1 MRTLLIG
8 ALAATLVGC
17 SCPQTSQLSMQTFER
32 TSAGQPIEAEP
43 VSLNAKSATS
53 KVRSTSA
60 AKTERPS
67 FAHTG
72 EKSHLAL
79 DATKSTEIAAK
90 VEPAP
95 SGQPAETP
103 NLVIATAETEKPS
116 SARAREKKH
125 LAQDTAKSTEIAA
138 KVEPPASGRTAET
151 PDPVIAKAKTTIA
164 AKLEDPTSAEFVDM
178 KRAMRTN
185 TLGQSVDTICGHVKG
200 RKTSGEAI
208 ADRPFLYLV
217 KDDEAYV
224 VDGAAGSA
232 AAIAYRNICSQSTIV
247 SG

>member
-1 MRTLLIG
+1 MRTLLIS

-17 SCPQTSQLSMQTFER
+17 SCPQTSQLSMQTFDR
-32 TSAGQPIEAEP
+32 TAAGQPIEAEP
-43 VSLNAKSATS
+43 GSFNAKSATS

-60 AKTERPS
+60 TKTEKLS
-67 FAHTG
+67 SAHAR
-72 EKSHLAL
+72 EKKDLAL
-79 DATKSTEIAAK
+79 DTAKSTEIAAK
-90 VEPAP
+90 VEPAA

-125 LAQDTAKSTEIAA
+125 LVLDTAKSTEIAA
-138 KVEPPASGRTAET
+138 KVEPAASGRPAET

-164 AKLEDPTSAEFVDM
+164 AKLEDPSAEFVDM

-185 TLGQSVDTICGHVKG
+185 TLGQSVDTICGHVKAK
-200 RKTSGEAI
+200 KTSGEGT

-232 AAIAYRNICSQSTIV
+232 AAIAYRNICSQSTMT